1 MDGVIND
8 VLINYSE
15 NIKKELLK
23 SVDILEN
30 KINIQMKNKFIVE
43 IKGSDNYDYRKIK
56 EINKKELIKQTIAG
70 YCGLNNYILH
80 IMDKQVKYFSACNQL
95 SHTNYDPVF
104 SKYIDVHT
112 DWSKFIT
119 NFVNG
124 TYFEENE
131 KICLNITKNINYS
144 NNSDKS
150 YYLLDHETLNIN
162 YFLTNYG
169 RILICIAKKGYNN
182 NPADLIQK
190 LYNFD
195 IWLPLDYIEL
205 IKIMKPTETILIE
218 TIKKIKDE
226 LYLRSHTNNDD
237 TVQKVIL
244 ENKQL
249 SDKLQN
255 KNKEFDELTEKYT
268 NLLST
273 YNTINNKYEKIKQI
287 LQ

>member
-1 MDGVIND
+1 MEGVIND

-56 EINKKELIKQTIAG
+56 EINKEELIKQTISIAN
-70 YCGLNNYILH
+70 CGNHALY
-80 IMDKQVKYFSACNQL
+80 IMDKQVKYINTFY
-95 SHTNYDPVF
+95 TNYDPAF
-104 SKYIDVHT
+104 SKYINGHT
-112 DWSKFIT
+112 DWSNFIT

-131 KICLNITKNINYS
+131 KICLNINYT
-144 NNSDKS
+144 NSYKS
-150 YYLLDHETLNIN
+150 HYLSEHETLNIN

-169 RILICIAKKGYNN
+169 RILICIAKNGYNN

-237 TVQKVIL
+237 TIQKVIL

-255 KNKEFDELTEKYT
+255 KNKEFDELNEKYT
-268 NLLST
+268 ILLST